1 MPAAEI
7 PGYFYDEDK
16 KRYFK
21 IMPSGPYSMAA
32 IQQAKRQRIKQE
44 QQQQKEE
51 VRLCKKNR
59 SLFDST
65 SMLTFQRQRSTYSS
79 LPSRT
84 LVGYGSKSMY
94 TQLKRQKQIGLGLL
108 ETSNNDINGNTI
120 ATNMAVNTYSYPH
133 QLQQQDYGGDAYG
146 DIVIGHRGG
155 LTRYGFQVDPFFQV
169 WKTSQTWHKS
179 TNITSL
185 HFVRP
190 SRGHVATSFGYDWT
204 QSIIGTSMGDD
215 MTLPNQLWRYTLPLT
230 PPIEESTA
238 ERLLNNRSNMANN
251 TTNRLAPALDPALLP
266 EPIWDCSFVRRKDT
280 FWSSYVADAHNII
293 LVGGEKD
300 LFILS
305 SSFDFISQVPCKTA
319 VFATHLSEQ
328 QPRVAWM
335 GCRDG
340 RILLVDS
347 RQSSRSSSEKQQLTG
362 NLHFRQSSA
371 ITHLKPLDNY
381 SSGHSILSA
390 GMDGSISLWD
400 TRFSIPATA
409 QAAASSSSSK
419 RSRHRHRKRTRHDEK
434 LLSQPLRQFYGH
446 SNNHTRQLAFD
457 VDTNLHLMT
466 MAGDDHIVRL
476 WSLLDQENEVHPFW
490 SSKAYDGQVC
500 QAKIMARPPPAQ
512 KVWSRMDIDNDG
524 FHIFK
529 RSNPGL
535 LVCSPSPSLEWFSIT
550 H

>member
-1 MPAAEI
+1 ME
-7 PGYFYDEDK
+7 
-16 KRYFK
+16 
-21 IMPSGPYSMAA
+21 
-32 IQQAKRQRIKQE
+32 
-44 QQQQKEE
+44 
-51 VRLCKKNR
+51 
-59 SLFDST
+59 
-65 SMLTFQRQRSTYSS
+65 
-79 LPSRT
+79 
-84 LVGYGSKSMY
+84 
-94 TQLKRQKQIGLGLL
+94 
-108 ETSNNDINGNTI
+108 
-120 ATNMAVNTYSYPH
+120 
-133 QLQQQDYGGDAYG
+133 
-146 DIVIGHRGG
+146 
-155 LTRYGFQVDPFFQV
+155 
-169 WKTSQTWHKS
+169 TWHKS

-238 ERLLNNRSNMANN
+238 ERLLNNNSNMVID
-251 TTNRLAPALDPALLP
+251 TPNRLAPALDPTLLP

-280 FWSSYVADAHNII
+280 FWSSYVADSHNII

-305 SSFDFISQVPCKTA
+305 SSFDFISQVPCKAA

-347 RQSSRSSSEKQQLTG
+347 RQSASTSSLTG

-400 TRFSIPATA
+400 SRFSIPATA
-409 QAAASSSSSK
+409 KPSSSR
-419 RSRHRHRKRTRHDEK
+419 RSRQYRKKNHHEH
-434 LLSQPLRQFYGH
+434 LLSQPIRHFYGH
-446 SNNHTRQLAFD
+446 SNNHSRQLAFD

-466 MAGDDHIVRL
+466 MAGDDNVVRL

-490 SSKAYDGQVC
+490 SSTPYDGQVC
-500 QAKIMARPPPAQ
+500 QAKMIARPPPAQ
-512 KVWSRMDIDNDG
+512 KVWSRLEIDGDG
-524 FHIFK
+524 FHTFK

-535 LVCSPSPSLEWFSIT
+535 LVCTPSPSLEWFSISR
-550 H
+550 